1 MMVLRLF
8 SRTKLRTIIDR
19 NVQYRTTQLR
29 KYYRRERMCF
39 ICFLKPGGKFMLA
52 LEMVEPNTGKFW
64 STRCQG
70 MKIYTEQELTS
81 FLEKGGFENI
91 RSHRTHRSWC
101 AMEGIKRA

>member
-1 MMVLRLF
+1 
-8 SRTKLRTIIDR
+8 
-19 NVQYRTTQLR
+19 
-29 KYYRRERMCF
+29 
-39 ICFLKPGGKFMLA
+39 MLA
-52 LEMVEPNTGKFW
+52 LEMVAPNTGKFW

-101 AMEGIKRA
+101 AMEGIKRAWFCGCDKRVFCKLHFRQQRK